1 MNAIHPC
8 DSPMPHPPMRVLFAA
23 VVLALLAAAWP
34 TRVHGTEGES
44 GLGSEWIA
52 LPLPRLDAMRGG
64 YEVPSGLLLSFGIE
78 RAVYVNGELVATTR
92 VNIPDIARMST
103 EQAQALGAIGDA
115 IVVQIGPGNRF
126 DPAGFN
132 GVAIQNT
139 LDGQD
144 IRSLTTLNVGVNTLG
159 VFQDLNGQAALH
171 NALIGATGAP

>member
-1 MNAIHPC
+1 MNASHSFDHALPQL
-8 DSPMPHPPMRVLFAA
+8 PTRVLFAA
-23 VVLALLAAAWP
+23 VALALVAAAWP
-34 TRVHGTEGES
+34 ARVHGGEGSAE
-44 GLGSEWIA
+44 LGSEWIA
-52 LPLPRLDAMRGG
+52 LPPERLDALRGG

-78 RAVYVNGELVATTR
+78 RAVYVNGDLVATTR
-92 VNIPDIARMST
+92 VNIPDVARMSA
-103 EQAQALGAIGDA
+103 EQAQALGEIGDA

-144 IRSLTTLNVGVNTLG
+144 IRSLTTLDVGVNTLG
-159 VFQDLNGQAALH
+159 VFQDLNSQAALH

>member
-1 MNAIHPC
+1 MNAAPSFDRTI
-8 DSPMPHPPMRVLFAA
+8 PHLPARVLLAGA
-23 VVLALLAAAWP
+23 LLALLALAWP
-34 TRVHGTEGES
+34 ARVHGGEAADA
-44 GLGSEWIA
+44 LGSEWIA
-52 LPLPRLDAMRGG
+52 LPPQRLDAMRGG

-92 VNIPDIARMST
+92 VNIPDVARMSV

>member
-1 MNAIHPC
+1 MNASHC
-8 DSPMPHPPMRVLFAA
+8 LDRAA
-23 VVLALLAAAWP
+23 SCVSARALLAGAVLASLAIAWP
-34 TRVHGTEGES
+34 ARVHGGEGDG

-52 LPLPRLDAMRGG
+52 LPPQRLDALRGG
-64 YEVPSGLLLSFGIE
+64 YEAPSGLLLSFGIE
-78 RAVYVNGELVATTR
+78 RAVYVNGDLVATTR
-92 VNIPDIARMST
+92 VNIPDVARMSA
-103 EQAQALGAIGDA
+103 EQAQALSAIGDS

-132 GVAIQNT
+132 GVAIQNS

>member
-1 MNAIHPC
+1 MNVVHAFDRTI
-8 DSPMPHPPMRVLFAA
+8 PHLPARVLLAGA
-23 VVLALLAAAWP
+23 LLALLALAWP
-34 TRVHGTEGES
+34 ARVHGGET
-44 GLGSEWIA
+44 GDALGSEWIA
-52 LPLPRLDAMRGG
+52 LPLQRLDAMRGG

-92 VNIPDIARMST
+92 VNIPDVARMSA

-115 IVVQIGPGNRF
+115 IVVQIGPSNRF
-126 DPAGFN
+126 DPLGFN